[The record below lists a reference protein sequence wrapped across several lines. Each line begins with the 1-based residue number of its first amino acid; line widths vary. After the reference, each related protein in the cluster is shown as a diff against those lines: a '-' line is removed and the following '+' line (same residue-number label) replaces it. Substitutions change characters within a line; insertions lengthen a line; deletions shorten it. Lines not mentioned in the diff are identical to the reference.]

1 MRIKEIEA
9 KIAWLEASPRFSS
22 LARMSDADLDRQIVL
37 GLNEM
42 AADWPSFGAMVSG
55 LRESPMPADTEL
67 AGQIETFIADWQA
80 RQREKAASS

>member
-9 KIAWLEASPRFSS
+9 KIAKLEASPRFSG
-22 LARMSDADLDRQIVL
+22 LARLSDAELDRQIVL

-42 AADWPSFGAMVSG
+42 AVEWPSFGAMVSG
-55 LRESPMPADTEL
+55 LRESPISADKEL

-80 RQREKAASS
+80 QQRQKAVS

>member
-9 KIAWLEASPRFSS
+9 KIAKLEASPRYSG
-22 LARMSDADLDRQIVL
+22 LARLSDADLDRQIVL

-55 LRESPMPADTEL
+55 LRASPMPADKDL
-67 AGQIETFIADWQA
+67 AGQIEAIVSDWQA
-80 RQREKAASS
+80 QQRQKAAQ